1 MFAPILAA
9 HSFSRYQ
16 FLRGDYATSY
26 QNITPTRGISEAD
39 LRRARRGYGS
49 PIHEGT
55 HMLIVGVVCD
65 SGVRRVLHESTLE
78 PLNEFTLE
86 ATDVSTV
93 ELNP

>member
-1 MFAPILAA
+1 
-9 HSFSRYQ
+9 
-16 FLRGDYATSY
+16 
-26 QNITPTRGISEAD
+26 
-39 LRRARRGYGS
+39 
-49 PIHEGT
+49 
-55 HMLIVGVVCD
+55 MLIVGVVCD